1 MCIEYCSGFPLMLTK
16 RDVQQIRIPKIFRN
30 INLFDPFEK
39 NILQAA
45 PIIFWKS
52 YFKWNHAAL
61 LNKICYSNL
70 RYEYCKA
77 L

>member
-30 INLFDPFEK
+30 VNLFDLFEK

-45 PIIFWKS
+45 LIIFW
-52 YFKWNHAAL
+52 
-61 LNKICYSNL
+61 
-70 RYEYCKA
+70 
-77 L
+77 